1 MRSKKNNKKVTPQ
14 EKAQL
19 DQFLMERAQD
29 TLMSIA
35 KSYERKHLSKQAK
48 KVRCFIKEELKP
60 FMGNL

>member
-1 MRSKKNNKKVTPQ
+1 MRNKKKNKKVTPQ

-29 TLMSIA
+29 SLMSIA
-35 KSYERKHLSKQAK
+35 KSYERKHLRRQAK

>member
-1 MRSKKNNKKVTPQ
+1 MRSKKKNKKVTPQ

-29 TLMSIA
+29 SLMSIA

>member
-1 MRSKKNNKKVTPQ
+1 MRSKKKNKKVTPQ

-19 DQFLMERAQD
+19 DQLFMERAEAS
-29 TLMSIA
+29 LMSIA